1 MGFAEHPPLETHH
14 REVLPKGTASFLA
27 GLVAGLNLQDT
38 DIESPGLAGQL
49 ATEVDALRRV
59 VFVESDPAALKRD
72 QRLATAAGLEIEEE
86 RAVEEEVA
94 LFRKQQRETREVGLA
109 RVDLGLREV
118 GVYGEIRSQTR
129 GDVVEQIDADLRRV
143 PVLGIVPTGERL

>member
-1 MGFAEHPPLETHH
+1 M
-14 REVLPKGTASFLA
+14 
-27 GLVAGLNLQDT
+27 QDT

-72 QRLATAAGLEIEEE
+72 QRLAAAAGLEIEEE

-118 GVYGEIRSQTR
+118 GVYREIRWQTR

-143 PVLGIVPTGERL
+143 PVLGIIPTRERL